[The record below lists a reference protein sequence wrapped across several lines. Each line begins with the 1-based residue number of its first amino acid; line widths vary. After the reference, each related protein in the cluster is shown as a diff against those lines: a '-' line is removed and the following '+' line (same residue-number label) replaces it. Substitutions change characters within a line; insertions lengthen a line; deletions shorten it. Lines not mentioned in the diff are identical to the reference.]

1 MSIKQIKLSTQAKE
15 QLIRLKTRTGIAHW
29 NVLCRWAFCLSLR
42 QSSPPADLDVP
53 ADSNVEMTWTV
64 FGGDA
69 HEIYLALL
77 KERCERDGLG
87 SSDEVLARQ
96 FRLHLHRGIGYLAA
110 PQTIRSIGDL
120 IQLATGETTVNPRTP
135 WQEVVEVGRGPEPAP
150 ER

>member
-1 MSIKQIKLSTQAKE
+1 MSWSNNGPRTKEKMSIKQIRLSTQAKE

-42 QSSPPADLDVP
+42 QPSPPAALDVA
-53 ADSNVEMTWTV
+53 ADSNVEMSWPV

-87 SSDEVLARQ
+87 TSEEVLARQ
-96 FRLHLHRGIGYLAA
+96 FRLHLHRGIGYL
-110 PQTIRSIGDL
+110 
-120 IQLATGETTVNPRTP
+120 
-135 WQEVVEVGRGPEPAP
+135 
-150 ER
+150 